1 MEFAI
6 SQAEYKQR
14 VERVRKAL
22 AKRKLDALYLT
33 HGTSMFYL
41 TGYSFISTERPAA
54 LVIPLDGTIT
64 FLGPLLEKD
73 HVPLETTIIKDVK
86 TYTDYPGTKHPIEH
100 FAQFLT
106 EMKLTKK
113 RIGTDS
119 KVGALSLWGY
129 KGPPLTKKLKGTK
142 FVEISDLIWS
152 MRLTKSPAEIQL
164 IRESSKWANLAVS
177 LMQKHAREGTW
188 DVEAELK
195 AATEASTTMKK
206 TLGTEYTPK
215 RSIYPV
221 STAFRGQIGE
231 MSAIPHAMATK
242 HMIKKGDVI
251 IAETGVDIGGYTCE
265 LERTM
270 IVGQPTEKQRKYFN
284 AMLEAQ
290 DAAFNAF
297 KPGAKCSDID
307 KASIKAF
314 KKADLISL
322 VKHHTGHGLGLEGH
336 EPPWLDVGNQDPLR
350 PGMVVSCEPGIY
362 ERGYAGFRHSD
373 TVLVTEDGMELLTQ
387 YSRNI
392 DELTISTSTQ

>member
-1 MEFAI
+1 VEFAI

-22 AKRKLDALYLT
+22 AKQKLDALYLT
-33 HGTSMFYL
+33 NGTSMFYL

-64 FLGPLLEKD
+64 FLGPLLEKE
-73 HVPLETTIIKDVK
+73 HVPLETKIIQDVK
-86 TYTDYPGTKHPIEH
+86 TYTDYPGEKHPIEH

-119 KVGALSLWGY
+119 KAGALSLWGY
-129 KGPPLTKKLKGTK
+129 KGPSLTKKLKGTK
-142 FVEISDLIWS
+142 FAEISDLIWA
-152 MRLTKSPAEIQL
+152 MRLIKSPAEIQL
-164 IRESSKWANLAVS
+164 IRESSKWANPAIS
-177 LMQKHAREGTW
+177 LMQKHAREGAW
-188 DVEAELK
+188 DVEVELK

-206 TLGTEYTPK
+206 TLGSDYTPK

-221 STAFRGQIGE
+221 SAAFRGQVGK

-270 IVGQPTEKQRKYFN
+270 IVGKPTEKQKKYFD
-284 AMLEAQ
+284 AMVKAQ
-290 DAAFNAF
+290 DAAFKAF
-297 KPGAKCSDID
+297 TPGAKCSDID
-307 KASIKAF
+307 QASIKAF
-314 KKADLISL
+314 KKAGLTNLIR
-322 VKHHTGHGLGLEGH
+322 HHTGHGLGLEGH
-336 EPPWLDVGNQDPLR
+336 EPPWLDVGNRDPLR

-362 ERGYAGFRHSD
+362 EKGYAGFRHSD

-387 YSRNI
+387 YPRNI
-392 DELTISTSTQ
+392 DRLTISTSA